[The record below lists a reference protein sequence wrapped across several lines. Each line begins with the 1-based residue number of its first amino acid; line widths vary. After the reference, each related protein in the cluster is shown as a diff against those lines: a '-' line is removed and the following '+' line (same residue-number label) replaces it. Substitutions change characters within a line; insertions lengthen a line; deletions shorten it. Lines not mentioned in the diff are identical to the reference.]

1 MILAFRRF
9 QQGFK
14 IQAKINQKCTCFVNP
29 ILDRFLINFSSIF
42 GGFWLPKS
50 IPKSIQ
56 KSIEKSMDFGIDFWW
71 FFGSF
76 LEPKSTQNPSKIVQ
90 KTIQK
95 NIEKKSINKEWGDS
109 GRLRE
114 SLGRGVRF
122 HKTARARVSLY
133 SNGLV

>member
-50 IPKSIQ
+50 IQKSIQ
-56 KSIEKSMDFGIDFWW
+56 KSIEKSMDFGIDFRWI
-71 FFGSF
+71 FGPF
-76 LEPKSTQNPSKIVQ
+76 WEA
-90 KTIQK
+90 
-95 NIEKKSINKEWGDS
+95 KSIQNREKSIRKPFKNQVGKSMNFGEGGLKEIMQV
-109 GRLRE
+109 
-114 SLGRGVRF
+114 RGGV
-122 HKTARARVSLY
+122 HPI
-133 SNGLV
+133 NH